1 MVNININ
8 KILNINRTSVVDRL
22 CMVNLTMVIRK
33 DRMSVIVVRVI
44 VVVIVK
50 VIVSVRN
57 VVLMDYLN

>member
-1 MVNININ
+1 
-8 KILNINRTSVVDRL
+8 
-22 CMVNLTMVIRK
+22 MVNLTMVIRK